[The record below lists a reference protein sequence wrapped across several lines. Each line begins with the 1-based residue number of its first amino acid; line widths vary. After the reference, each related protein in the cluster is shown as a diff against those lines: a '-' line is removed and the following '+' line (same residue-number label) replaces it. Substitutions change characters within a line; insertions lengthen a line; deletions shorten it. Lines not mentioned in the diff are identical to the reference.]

1 MKKLYVALTFII
13 LMFVAC
19 LAFGQEAK
27 VAKPEA
33 QRPEPTLTVEQS
45 QRLDLA
51 VARIENLEL
60 KIKLLEAER
69 DTVRNAA
76 QQYLTSLQVEGYS
89 LTRTQEGKWVFQKA
103 PKK

>member
-33 QRPEPTLTVEQS
+33 QRPEPTLTVEQA
-45 QRLDLA
+45 QTLDLA
-51 VARIENLEL
+51 IAKIENYDL
-60 KIKLLEAER
+60 KIKLLEQER
-69 DTVRNAA
+69 DTIKAAA
-76 QQYLTSLQVEGYS
+76 QQYLESLKREGYS
-89 LTRTQEGKWVFQKA
+89 LTRTPAGKWEYVKVER
-103 PKK
+103 K